1 MSRRPQHVSISSPDV
16 ARREFLGLAAG
27 GAAALALPSSVLSA
41 ASVRS
46 APSGADWNALARD
59 LSGSLV
65 RPGDSS
71 YTTSRRLFDPRFDSL
86 RPAGIAYCRNHHDV
100 SACLAFV
107 RKYKI
112 GVRARAGGHSY
123 GGWSSATGALVI
135 DVTKINAVSVSGTA
149 ATIGAGTRLID
160 VYNGLAARGRAIA
173 GGSCPTVG
181 LAGLTLGGGVGVLS
195 RAYGLTC
202 DALEAVRVVTADG
215 KTLDCHAGEHADL
228 FWACRGG
235 GGGNFGVATTFTFR
249 THAAPRIVTF
259 SLSWPWAKAARVI
272 AAWQSWAPHAPDALW
287 SNLHLGR
294 AAGSGGSPAVRV
306 GGTYLGAPGD
316 LQRLLE
322 RLYGRVGGDPFRHFI
337 SDPGSYLHVMLA
349 EAGCAASGVRACH
362 LPWVEPGGKLGRVP
376 QYAKSDYF
384 TRPLSA
390 AGIAAMLRG
399 VENLRSVRGAP
410 GGAGGVALD
419 ALGGAVN
426 RVAPGATAFVHRDA
440 LFGAQYTTNWGSGS
454 GGSGAGRQLE
464 WLRSFHAAMRPYAS
478 GQAYQNYTDPDLK
491 NWRQAYYG
499 ANYRRLAQVKAAY
512 DPGRVFRFP
521 QGIG

>member
-1 MSRRPQHVSISSPDV
+1 MSRR
-16 ARREFLGLAAG
+16 EFFGLGLG
-27 GAAALALPSSVLSA
+27 GAALALPARVPGS
-41 ASVRS
+41 
-46 APSGADWNALARD
+46 PSGADWNALARD
-59 LSGSLV
+59 LAGTLV
-65 RPGDSS
+65 RPGEAA
-71 YTTSRRLFDPRFDSL
+71 YATSRRLFDPRFDSL
-86 RPAGIAYCRNHHDV
+86 RPAGIAYCRNHQDV
-100 SACLAFV
+100 SACLGFA

-123 GGWSSATGALVI
+123 GGWSSETGGLII
-135 DVTKINAVSVSGTA
+135 DVTKINAVSVSGQA
-149 ATIGAGTRLID
+149 ATIGAGTPLID
-160 VYNGLAARGRAIA
+160 VYDGLAAHGRAVA

-215 KTLDCHAGEHADL
+215 KVIDCHAGDHQDL
-228 FWACRGG
+228 FWACQGG

-272 AAWQSWAPHAPDALW
+272 AAWQAWAPHAPDALW

-294 AAGSGGSPAVRV
+294 AAGSGGTPSAGVA
-306 GGTYLGAPGD
+306 GTYLGSPAG
-316 LQRLLE
+316 LGRLLSQ
-322 RLYGRVGGDPFRHFI
+322 LYAKTGSDPSRHYVGDPR
-337 SDPGSYLHVMLA
+337 SYLHVMLV
-349 EAGCAASGVRACH
+349 EAGCATEGVRACH
-362 LPWVEPGGKLGRVP
+362 LPWVRSGGRLDRLP
-376 QYAKSDYF
+376 QYAKSDFF

-390 AGIAAMLRG
+390 AGIATLLRG
-399 VENLRSVRGAP
+399 VENLKSVHGAP

-440 LFGAQYTTNWGSGS
+440 LFSAQYTTNWNG
-454 GGSGAGRQLE
+454 GAGAGGAGAARQLA
-464 WLRSFHAAMRPYAS
+464 WLRSLWGAMRPHAS
-478 GQAYQNYTDPDLK
+478 GQCYQNYTDPDLK

-499 ANYRRLAQVKAAY
+499 ANYRRLTQVKARY
-512 DPGRVFRFP
+512 DPDRLFRFP
-521 QGIG
+521 QAVG